1 VAGRFLYLLRA
12 RRAGGGV
19 GAAGR
24 LRRSGPP
31 GPAGGAEHELL
42 ITHNFVIGWFVREA
56 LGGPL
61 RPAT

>member
-1 VAGRFLYLLRA
+1 VPGAQAAESALLDDCGDLGR
-12 RRAGGGV
+12 
-19 GAAGR
+19 
-24 LRRSGPP
+24 P